1 MLFEFVAEFVT
12 EFVTKIVF
20 LRVCACEFY
29 PHQQPYNQNTAWM
42 SGAVA

>member
-1 MLFEFVAEFVT
+1 MLFEFVA